1 MTNLVILDFDD
12 TITDN
17 RLLDF
22 KAFETPCKN
31 LGIAPPSLKMI
42 SSSRKKGLLA
52 RDIMQKHLKK
62 IGKSNLLNDFL
73 AKRDMFL
80 SDLKSMHHLQ
90 LKKHVLSVLVLLKR
104 KKIKCILCS
113 ARKNKQMVKSFLKYS
128 KIDSYFF
135 TTYFMHD
142 MGFVIDNLV
151 KSNRI
156 LIKTSLLKQIIK
168 DAHID
173 PQKVLY
179 VGNSSEDYEAATR
192 LKIPFIYMENNY
204 LDKESDLDLNRVS
217 NMFDLKQN
225 IQSLVLK

>member
-1 MTNLVILDFDD
+1 MINLVILDFDD

-31 LGIAPPSLKMI
+31 LSIAPPSLQMI

-52 RDIMQKHLKK
+52 RDIMQKHLRK
-62 IGKSNLLNDFL
+62 IRKSNLLNDFL
-73 AKRDMFL
+73 SRRDTFL
-80 SDLKSMHHLQ
+80 SDSKSMYHLQ
-90 LKKHVLSVLVLLKR
+90 LKKHVIQVLVLLKR
-104 KKIKCILCS
+104 KKIKCSLCS
-113 ARKNKQMVKSFLKYS
+113 ARKNKQMVKSFLKYN

-135 TTYFMHD
+135 TKYFMHD
-142 MGFVIDNLV
+142 VGFVIDNIV
-151 KSNRI
+151 RSNRI

-168 DAHID
+168 DERIN
-173 PQKVLY
+173 PQRVLY

-192 LKIPFIYMENNY
+192 LKIPFVYMENHY
-204 LDKESDLDLNRVS
+204 LDKESGLDLNRVG
-217 NMFDLKQN
+217 NMFDLKQK

>member
-1 MTNLVILDFDD
+1 MISLVILDFDD

-31 LGIAPPSLKMI
+31 LGISTPSPQII

-52 RDIMQKHLKK
+52 RDIMQKYLME
-62 IGKSNLLNDFL
+62 IGKSNSLNDFL
-73 AKRDMFL
+73 SRRDRFL
-80 SDLKSMHHLQ
+80 SDSKSMYYLQ
-90 LKKHVLSVLVLLKR
+90 LKEHVIPVLALLRR

-128 KIDSYFF
+128 KIGSYFF
-135 TTYFMHD
+135 TTYFMQD
-142 MGFVIDNLV
+142 VGFVLDNLV
-151 KSNRI
+151 RSNRI

-168 DAHID
+168 DEHID
-173 PQKVLY
+173 PRRILY
-179 VGNSSEDYEAATR
+179 VGNSSEDSEAATR
-192 LKIPFIYMENNY
+192 LNIQFVYMENHY
-204 LDKESDLDLNRVS
+204 LDKELDLDLNRVG
-217 NMFDLKQN
+217 NMFDLKQK

>member
-1 MTNLVILDFDD
+1 MINLIILDFDD

-22 KAFETPCKN
+22 KAFEIPCKN
-31 LGIAPPSLKMI
+31 LGIHPPSLKMI

-62 IGKSNLLNDFL
+62 IGKSNLLSDFL
-73 AKRDMFL
+73 SKRDTFL
-80 SDLKSMHHLQ
+80 SDSKSMYHLQ
-90 LKKHVLSVLVLLKR
+90 LKKHVIPILSLLKR

-113 ARKNKQMVKSFLKYS
+113 ARKNKQMVKSFLKYN

-142 MGFVIDNLV
+142 LGFVIDNIV
-151 KSNRI
+151 RSNRV

-168 DAHID
+168 DEHID
-173 PQKVLY
+173 PQRVLY
-179 VGNSSEDYEAATR
+179 VGNSSEDLEAATL
-192 LKIPFIYMENNY
+192 LKIHFVYVENDY
-204 LDKESDLDLNRVS
+204 LNKESDLDITRIS
-217 NMFDLKQN
+217 NMIDLKQQ
-225 IQSLVLK
+225 IQLLVLK

>member
-1 MTNLVILDFDD
+1 MITLVILDFDD

-31 LGIAPPSLKMI
+31 LGISPPSVKMI

-52 RDIMQKHLKK
+52 RDIMQKHLRKIKK
-62 IGKSNLLNDFL
+62 SYLLSDFL
-73 AKRDMFL
+73 SKRDTFL
-80 SDLKSMHHLQ
+80 SDSKSMYHLQ
-90 LKKHVLSVLVLLKR
+90 LKKHIIPVLVLLKR

-128 KIDSYFF
+128 KIDNYFF

-142 MGFVIDNLV
+142 VGFVIDNIV
-151 KSNRI
+151 RSNRI

-168 DAHID
+168 DEHID
-173 PQKVLY
+173 PQRILY
-179 VGNSSEDYEAATR
+179 VGNSSEDFEAATR
-192 LKIPFIYMENNY
+192 LKISFVYMENHY
-204 LDKESDLDLNRVS
+204 LNKELGLDLNRVDS
-217 NMFDLKQN
+217 MFDLKQK